1 MNDTNDIDDIDDI
14 DDINELKGMKNTQSS
29 GGAHSITVKAFFDP
43 RTHTLTYVV
52 ADPQTRDAI
61 IIDPVH
67 DYEPTGSQ
75 VFSESIDTVLDYI
88 RGSELR
94 VHAILETHAHAD
106 HLSGS
111 QELRS
116 ALPGAKVVIGAKITK
131 VQEVFKDLFNLPA
144 DFPTDGSQFDHLLE
158 DGEELLAGSLRIKAV
173 ATPGH
178 TPACMSYLIA
188 DTVFTGDALFMPDYG
203 AGRCDFPAGDAHDL
217 YRSVQTRLYTLPD
230 ATRVFV
236 GHDYMPDGR
245 ALAYE
250 STIGEQRANNVQ
262 LPEGRGEEDF
272 VAFRDRRDAT
282 LSAPKLLYQSVQVNI
297 NAGHLPPEEDN
308 GSRYFR
314 VPIHARTPDP
324 T

>member
-1 MNDTNDIDDIDDI
+1 
-14 DDINELKGMKNTQSS
+14 MKNTNGTSS
-29 GGAHSITVKAFFDP
+29 IEIKAFFDP
-43 RTHTLTYVV
+43 RTYTLTYIVS
-52 ADPQTRDAI
+52 DPETRDAV
-61 IIDPVH
+61 IIDPVL

-75 VFSESIDTVLDYI
+75 VFSESLDTVLAYV
-88 RGSELR
+88 RGSQLK

-116 ALPGAKVVIGAKITK
+116 ALPGAKVTIGAKITK
-131 VQEVFKDLFNLPA
+131 VQDVFKSFFNLPA
-144 DFPTDGSQFDHLLE
+144 EFPTDGSQFDRLLGDE
-158 DGEELLAGSLRIKAV
+158 EELTAGSLTIKAI

-217 YRSVQTRLYTLPD
+217 YNSVYTRLYTLPD

-250 STIGEQRANNVQ
+250 STIGEQKAHNVQ
-262 LPEGRGEEDF
+262 LPEGRSEDDF
-272 VAFRDRRDAT
+272 VAFRNGRDAT
-282 LSAPKLLYQSVQVNI
+282 LAAPKLLYQSVQVNI
-297 NAGHLPPEEDN
+297 NAGHLPPEENN

-314 VPIHARTPDP
+314 VPIHARPP
-324 T
+324 SAKK